1 MEIATGYEAALRA
14 QISSM
19 EDQRSKLLS
28 ELARLDGHIE
38 GLYQALALYLDES
51 RLRCISAASDP
62 REARTPDP
70 ESAWAHIMEMLENAA
85 PSEVSVDAMD
95 SFLARSGF
103 GVARATLRTN
113 LSKAVDAGSI
123 ERVRWGYYRK
133 AQIQNGQAE
142 SYVHHLPG
150 VEADNA
156 DGG

>member
-1 MEIATGYEAALRA
+1 M
-14 QISSM
+14 
-19 EDQRSKLLS
+19 
-28 ELARLDGHIE
+28 
-38 GLYQALALYLDES
+38 
-51 RLRCISAASDP
+51 
-62 REARTPDP
+62 PD
-70 ESAWAHIMEMLENAA
+70 
-85 PSEVSVDAMD
+85 V
-95 SFLARSGF
+95 SGF

-156 DGG
+156 NGG